1 MTASSQRGTF
11 SQAELAGDPGDNP
24 RYHSV
29 CGAGWEVVGPASLT
43 VNSGPVWRRLRS
55 RSGQAN
61 EMRHLTHS

>member
-1 MTASSQRGTF
+1 MTASSPRGTF
-11 SQAELAGDPGDNP
+11 SPAELTADRVITPL
-24 RYHSV
+24 YHSV
-29 CGAGWEVVGPASLT
+29 CGAGWEAVGPASLM